1 MEKNGQER
9 VPGDREDPE
18 RDDME
23 EDGSE
28 NDGTGEDIERAWLGD
43 HPELATDESRIS
55 VVTGDARGG
64 SVRRTANTG
73 DIVEDAGDGSSGE
86 GADPGLAFDR
96 GSDYMGNEGAVAE
109 TEEFGRGSG
118 ALSGKLRG
126 EEAIGARSGE
136 AAGPDG
142 AAGGGTTSAQG
153 FDSSLQQEANRRMA
167 ETGSALS
174 DAGRAD
180 RGDRVGQGRDLG
192 ERSQATASQAFGRD
206 IGSSGLPGNR
216 TFAVTGEN
224 RDGDAGGTRAAA
236 RPSDWSA
243 VLGRLGGS
251 SPGSE
256 ENLKLAEIFA
266 GVRFPAAR
274 EDVLRC
280 LPAVAEFRV
289 RSASVDVREA
299 IQESSARVFQN
310 TYELIEAVKDEFRR
324 SEKREARA
332 A

>member
-18 RDDME
+18 RDGAE
-23 EDGSE
+23 EDAMES
-28 NDGTGEDIERAWLGD
+28 DGTGEDIERAWLGD

-55 VVTGDARGG
+55 VVTGDGG
-64 SVRRTANTG
+64 RESIRRTANTG
-73 DIVEDAGDGSSGE
+73 DIVEDAGDAESGE
-86 GADPGLAFDR
+86 EADPGLAF
-96 GSDYMGNEGAVAE
+96 EH
-109 TEEFGRGSG
+109 
-118 ALSGKLRG
+118 
-126 EEAIGARSGE
+126 
-136 AAGPDG
+136 DG
-142 AAGGGTTSAQG
+142 GVPGTTSARG
-153 FDSSLQQEANRRMA
+153 FDSSLQQDANRRA
-167 ETGSALS
+167 ADAGTALS
-174 DAGRAD
+174 DGGPAD

-192 ERSQATASQAFGRD
+192 ARPQATASQAFGRD
-206 IGSSGLPGNR
+206 IGSSGLPGNGIP
-216 TFAVTGEN
+216 AVTGRN
-224 RDGDAGGTRAAA
+224 RESASGPARGSA

-266 GVRFPAAR
+266 GVRFPASR

-280 LPAVAEFRV
+280 LPAVSEFRV
-289 RSASVDVREA
+289 RSASVDVRES
-299 IQESSARVFQN
+299 IQESSAGQFQN

-324 SEKREARA
+324 AEKREARA